1 MRFKYIGVFL
11 LAISMKSLQAE
22 PACAVA
28 IDDQKAEMHTHVPTI
43 TYGGCIKKRAYPIA
57 AITQEAIDGHHQ
69 NLVQELKLNT
79 LARYTV
85 KAATAALVAYLVYE
99 LWLARAQRKELPS
112 YASTVDSTSGMQPAV
127 YQNPPDRDE
136 FNKLNDRV
144 TAIGNQFQ
152 AHLQENYPQ
161 FLTWQWFKNG
171 AKSLGW
177 SVVNIALAKGVFD
190 RMERSIDAI
199 MHEGNLDWFVKT
211 HTRSL
216 ETLVELTEYAHSHD
230 AQGASAR
237 EHAHHKE
244 QIMQVT
250 NSFITHMTAI
260 LGFMSYSKSVTSD
273 PDVRM
278 RIHTLIEYFRITCNE
293 FAQSVTHALEQDT
306 QVTPHISKMSVEL
319 NRLLM
324 SFMRLE
330 REQLVG

>member
-1 MRFKYIGVFL
+1 
-11 LAISMKSLQAE
+11 MKSLQAE

-99 LWLARAQRKELPS
+99 LWLARAQRKELHTPS
-112 YASTVDSTSGMQPAV
+112 IAVPAGMSVSADV
-127 YQNPPDRDE
+127 EALSREVARLDRQQ
-136 FNKLNDRV
+136 

-152 AHLQENYPQ
+152 IHLQENYPQ

-260 LGFMSYSKSVTSD
+260 LGFMSYSKSVISD

-278 RIHTLIEYFRITCNE
+278 HIHTLIEYFRITCNE